1 MNVPI
6 LDNIVTLIGPTQNML
21 FPLSQIKKYWQSFGR
36 IEPKNPIGEAL
47 NLSEKQLGN
56 ERCCLKRAL

>member
-1 MNVPI
+1 M
-6 LDNIVTLIGPTQNML
+6 TSIGFNQSMFSLYPN
-21 FPLSQIKKYWQSFGR
+21 SKYWQSFGR
-36 IEPKNPIGEAL
+36 IKLKNPTEKAL